1 MVYTYVRILWILC
14 LCIANANALR
24 FRSSFLI
31 NIYDE
36 YHGKNKNERE
46 NRHFLSRDFL
56 STPVNSNL
64 VDDIYIHMFI
74 SCLSLS
80 FLISQF
86 LAFRKNFVML
96 ISIL

>member
-14 LCIANANALR
+14 LRIANANALR

-31 NIYDE
+31 SIYDE
-36 YHGKNKNERE
+36 YHGKNKNECE

-64 VDDIYIHMFI
+64 VDIYIHMFI

>member
-14 LCIANANALR
+14 LRIANANALR

-31 NIYDE
+31 SIYDE
-36 YHGKNKNERE
+36 YHGKNKNECE

-74 SCLSLS
+74 VFHYL